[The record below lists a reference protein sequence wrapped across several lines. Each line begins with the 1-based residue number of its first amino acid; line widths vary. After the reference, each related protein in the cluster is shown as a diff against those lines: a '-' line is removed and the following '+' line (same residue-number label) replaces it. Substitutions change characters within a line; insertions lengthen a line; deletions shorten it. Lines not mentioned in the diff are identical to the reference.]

1 MEAFTEVLNGL
12 VNHPTACMLTLSL
25 IVNGFLF
32 RMLIANAQ
40 EYIKSMLLQ
49 EKEHRETLTKVIPAT
64 VKLTE
69 SVDLLERVIAT
80 HKD

>member
-32 RMLIANAQ
+32 RMLIQNAK
-40 EYIKSMLLQ
+40 EYIESILKQ
-49 EKEHRETLTKVIPAT
+49 EKEHRDTLTKVIPAAE
-64 VKLTE
+64 KLTE
-69 SVDLLERVIAT
+69 SVVILERIIA